1 MSAESQRPAVS
12 VVMPF
17 AGSASD
23 AAVAAVQL
31 EGLATRRGDELIV
44 ADNSVGGVVA
54 GSERVTV
61 VRAGELASS
70 YYARN
75 VGAREAAN
83 EWLLFVDSDCL
94 LPPDLID
101 AYFDPGPA
109 AACGMLAGEVE
120 GDADQ
125 DSTIARYHRS
135 RGHLHAATPLATG
148 PSPAVGTANALVR
161 SQVWRELGGF
171 EEVVS
176 GADFE
181 FAWRAG
187 ARGWGVEYRP
197 AAKVGHRHP
206 ETLAAMRAKARRY
219 GGGQRWLERRYP
231 GVPRRPGVAREVL
244 RGAAGL
250 AVWGVTGRFE
260 RARFKALDAIW
271 IASYGRGWRTGR
283 NEAMALTPRP
293 NL

>member
-1 MSAESQRPAVS
+1 MSGESRRPAVS

-23 AAVAAVQL
+23 AAAAVAQL
-31 EGLATRRGDELIV
+31 EGLAIREGDELIV
-44 ADNSVGGVVA
+44 ADNSVGGVVGGA
-54 GSERVTV
+54 ERVTV

-75 VGAREAAN
+75 VGARGAAN

-101 AYFDPGPA
+101 AYFDTSPSA
-109 AACGMLAGEVE
+109 ECGLLAGEVE

-135 RGHLHAATPLATG
+135 RGHLHAAAPLATG

-161 SQVWRELGGF
+161 AQAWRELEGF
-171 EEVVS
+171 DEVVS

-187 ARGWGVEYRP
+187 AHGWGVEYRP
-197 AAKVGHRHP
+197 AARVGHRHP

-219 GGGQRWLERRYP
+219 GAGQRWLERRYP
-231 GVPRRPGVAREVL
+231 GVPRRPSAAREVL
-244 RGAAGL
+244 RGAAGI
-250 AVWGVTGRFE
+250 AVWGLTGRFE
-260 RARFKALDAIW
+260 RACFKALDAIW
-271 IASYGRGWRTGR
+271 ITSYARGWRGGK
-283 NEAMALTPRP
+283 NGAKALGSA
-293 NL
+293 